1 MGLCYFG
8 KRLVIRGLENRHK
21 IQLITSKLILRYIT
35 EQFHDYGTLHH
46 VLCHTLCITNAP
58 NARVATPV
66 RNIRLPRD
74 KCWADCGFSSAIR
87 SGAVLDTLDLI
98 CR

>member
-1 MGLCYFG
+1 MGSYYFG

-21 IQLITSKLILRYIT
+21 IKLIKLIYHYIT
-35 EQFHDYGTLHH
+35 EQFQDYGTLHH

-66 RNIRLPRD
+66 RNIKLPRG
-74 KCWADCGFSSAIR
+74 KCWAECGFSSAIR
-87 SGAVLDTLDLI
+87 SGAVLDTLDFI